1 MWGLWATKLRNRA
14 SEAAET
20 IRSSVVLTVSSFQ
33 GDGLPVLEN
42 LAARF
47 SSQSTRLSAEDLTSL
62 PSSSSVSASESALG
76 CTTLEHRM
84 EDLDLS
90 SSSGVQES
98 VRDQPV
104 DLTTQPDNGVA
115 ATGPPQRYFQLVA
128 VINHMQWILNCY
140 TNRSLLG
147 PHLTALR
154 RDIIAM
160 AETTSVLTADPQ
172 VLAYTLGY
180 EHIHRALTLQN
191 QLGQLLAQMEERAST
206 LLLPAPSPSAPSTQF
221 SFSPRQLQQ
230 DQSEDGGPI
239 SGMDEATSSSSD
251 APLPLIFR
259 PGATHSEIVSRGT
272 IALPGIL
279 PISTGAHF
287 HRQGPQSFSSSGS
300 AQESDNLSEPPAVE
314 QKFRPPPAPS
324 LEPLELPIVSSDH
337 RLLATPPDIVTRAL
351 EESGALRV

>member
-1 MWGLWATKLRNRA
+1 
-14 SEAAET
+14 
-20 IRSSVVLTVSSFQ
+20 
-33 GDGLPVLEN
+33 
-42 LAARF
+42 
-47 SSQSTRLSAEDLTSL
+47 
-62 PSSSSVSASESALG
+62 
-76 CTTLEHRM
+76 M
-84 EDLDLS
+84 EDLDLT

-115 ATGPPQRYFQLVA
+115 ATGPPQRYYQLVA

-140 TNRSLLG
+140 TNCSLLG

-180 EHIHRALTLQN
+180 ERILRALMLQN
-191 QLGQLLAQMEERAST
+191 QLGQLLAQMEVRAST
-206 LLLPAPSPSAPSTQF
+206 LLLPAPAPSAPSTQL

-230 DQSEDGGPI
+230 NQSEDGGPI
-239 SGMDEATSSSSD
+239 LGMDDATSSSSE
-251 APLPLIFR
+251 APLPLLFPPR
-259 PGATHSEIVSRGT
+259 ATQSEIVSRGA

-279 PISTGAHF
+279 PISNSIPF
-287 HRQGPQSFSSSGS
+287 HRQGSQSFSSSGS
-300 AQESDNLSEPPAVE
+300 AQESDNLSEPPASE

-324 LEPLELPIVSSDH
+324 LESSELPIASVDH
-337 RLLATPPDIVTRAL
+337 QLLVTPPDIVTRAL
-351 EESGALRV
+351 EESGALRVTSPPNSFPDRPPLLLVDLEEVINRLEGEQQPVIENMNPPSDPPWRDHREADLREPPDIITSQRCSRWSRN

>member
-1 MWGLWATKLRNRA
+1 M
-14 SEAAET
+14 
-20 IRSSVVLTVSSFQ
+20 
-33 GDGLPVLEN
+33 
-42 LAARF
+42 
-47 SSQSTRLSAEDLTSL
+47 
-62 PSSSSVSASESALG
+62 
-76 CTTLEHRM
+76 LEHRM
-84 EDLDLS
+84 EDLDLT

-180 EHIHRALTLQN
+180 ERILRALTLQN

-221 SFSPRQLQQ
+221 SFSP
-230 DQSEDGGPI
+230 
-239 SGMDEATSSSSD
+239 
-251 APLPLIFR
+251 
-259 PGATHSEIVSRGT
+259 
-272 IALPGIL
+272 
-279 PISTGAHF
+279 
-287 HRQGPQSFSSSGS
+287 
-300 AQESDNLSEPPAVE
+300 
-314 QKFRPPPAPS
+314 
-324 LEPLELPIVSSDH
+324 
-337 RLLATPPDIVTRAL
+337 
-351 EESGALRV
+351 

>member
-1 MWGLWATKLRNRA
+1 
-14 SEAAET
+14 
-20 IRSSVVLTVSSFQ
+20 
-33 GDGLPVLEN
+33 
-42 LAARF
+42 
-47 SSQSTRLSAEDLTSL
+47 
-62 PSSSSVSASESALG
+62 
-76 CTTLEHRM
+76 M
-84 EDLDLS
+84 EDLDLT

-104 DLTTQPDNGVA
+104 DLTTQPNNGVA

-180 EHIHRALTLQN
+180 ERILRALTLQN

-230 DQSEDGGPI
+230 DQSEDGGPM

-251 APLPLIFR
+251 APLPLILR
-259 PGATHSEIVSRGT
+259 PGATHSEVVSRGAT
-272 IALPGIL
+272 ALPGIL
-279 PISTGAHF
+279 PIGTGVHF
-287 HRQGPQSFSSSGS
+287 HRQGPQSLSSSGS
-300 AQESDNLSEPPAVE
+300 AQESDNLSEPPAFE

-324 LEPLELPIVSSDH
+324 LEPSESSIVPSDH
-337 RLLATPPDIVTRAL
+337 RLLVTPPDIVTRAL
-351 EESGALRV
+351 EESGALRVESPPAALPDRPPSLLADLEEVINRLEGEQPPMNEILNPPPDPPWRDHREVDP